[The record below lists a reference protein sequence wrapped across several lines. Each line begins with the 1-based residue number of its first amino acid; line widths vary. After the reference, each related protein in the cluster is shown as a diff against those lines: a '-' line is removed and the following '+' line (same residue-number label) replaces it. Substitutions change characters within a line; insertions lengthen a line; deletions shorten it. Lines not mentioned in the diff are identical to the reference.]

1 MTTYIAPG
9 ELPSSN
15 EAGLQGVVSNGNNGH
30 ASSEN
35 GDGTCDP
42 EYVHLPRCHMLTTCT
57 ANNISYSFFFKVH
70 TISLP
75 LERRSTKRART
86 TPSKNQRNTRTGL
99 SKRVR
104 GRLSELPTMPLD
116 ILYEVRDAS
125 QRAKSANPTVSLPR
139 SSDTFCHQTCSRL
152 VALAKTSVTFSCLAA
167 LYSCGK
173 RLIS

>member
-1 MTTYIAPG
+1 MVTMAMPVQKTVMVRAILIRSPATM
-9 ELPSSN
+9 SH
-15 EAGLQGVVSNGNNGH
+15 V
-30 ASSEN
+30 
-35 GDGTCDP
+35 D
-42 EYVHLPRCHMLTTCT
+42 YVHGEQCFLL
-57 ANNISYSFFFKVH
+57 FFFKVH

-86 TPSKNQRNTRTGL
+86 APSKNQRNTRTGL

>member
-1 MTTYIAPG
+1 MVTMAMPVQKTVMVRAI
-9 ELPSSN
+9 LN
-15 EAGLQGVVSNGNNGH
+15 
-30 ASSEN
+30 
-35 GDGTCDP
+35 TFT
-42 EYVHLPRCHMLTTCT
+42 LPRRHMLTTCT
-57 ANNISYSFFFKVH
+57 ANNVSYSFFQVH

-86 TPSKNQRNTRTGL
+86 APSKNQRNARTGL

-116 ILYEVRDAS
+116 ILYEVRGAS

-139 SSDTFCHQTCSRL
+139 FSDTFCHQTCSRL
-152 VALAKTSVTFSCLAA
+152 VALTKTSVTFSCLAA